1 MNQEVMHRQGR
12 TRRELVLAAGAL
24 GFVSLAGCPSAP
36 KPPKPVVAK
45 LTLEAS
51 KDLNPDQRG
60 RPSPAT
66 VKLFDL
72 KSSASFEKADFFSL
86 FDRERE
92 TLGPELVGRDELVLR
107 PSDRVVRED
116 ELAPEVQFIGVL
128 VGYRDLERSQW
139 RLVIPVATVRS
150 KPAIIEVGALRVSL
164 K

>member
-1 MNQEVMHRQGR
+1 MTQDVVQRRGR
-12 TRRELVLAAGAL
+12 TRRELLLAAVVASL
-24 GFVSLAGCPSAP
+24 AALAGCSSAP
-36 KPPKPVVAK
+36 KPIVAK
-45 LTLEAS
+45 LTLEAT

-72 KSSASFEKADFFSL
+72 KSSATFEKADFFSL

-92 TLGPELVGRDELVLR
+92 TLGPELVSRDDLVLK
-107 PSDRVVRED
+107 PGDRIVQERK
-116 ELAPEVQFIGVL
+116 LAPEVQFIGVL

-139 RLVIPVATVRS
+139 RLVIPIATVRS
-150 KPAIIEVGALRVSL
+150 KPATIDVGALRVSL